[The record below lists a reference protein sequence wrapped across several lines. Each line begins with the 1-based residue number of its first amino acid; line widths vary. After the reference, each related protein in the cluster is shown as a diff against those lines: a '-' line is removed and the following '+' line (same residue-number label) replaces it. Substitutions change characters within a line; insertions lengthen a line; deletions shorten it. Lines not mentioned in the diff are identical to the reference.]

1 VITDFIIGALILFGV
16 VALVIVAHLEK
27 TIENPSDN
35 EAVEPRK
42 GQAS

>member
-1 VITDFIIGALILFGV
+1 VITNEIIGALILFSI
-16 VALVIVAHLEK
+16 VALVIIAHLEK
-27 TIENPSDN
+27 TIENPPHN